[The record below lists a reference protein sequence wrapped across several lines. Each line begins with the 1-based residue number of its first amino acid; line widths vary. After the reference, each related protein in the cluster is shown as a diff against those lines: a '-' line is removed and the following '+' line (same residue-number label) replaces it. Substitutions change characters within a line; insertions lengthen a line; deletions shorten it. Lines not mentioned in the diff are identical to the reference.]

1 MSSRFRTQF
10 AFIIWWKCLYSMC
23 QHASHVRWMCVMDV
37 CIFAL
42 WCLIPLQIDNVD
54 FWLINRLW
62 LTHVCFE
69 PWWVEKSTQKN
80 GLLSF
85 KMRENRDFTN
95 KIICLRYNLQKI
107 LKIQIELNRAK
118 KNVNQSLTKFS
129 FFSPSLSTI
138 LYEWPISTMTTKWLR

>member
-10 AFIIWWKCLYSMC
+10 AFIIWKCLYVDTSNMHRMC
-23 QHASHVRWMCVMDV
+23 YGCV

-69 PWWVEKSTQKN
+69 PWSVEKSTK
-80 GLLSF
+80 
-85 KMRENRDFTN
+85 KMDYCHLKWEKIGILQTKIFVWD
-95 KIICLRYNLQKI
+95 IICKRYWKSKLNYTEQKKI
-107 LKIQIELNRAK
+107 L
-118 KNVNQSLTKFS
+118 NQSLTKFS
-129 FFSPSLSTI
+129 FFSPSLSSI